1 MKHLLMLNVLP
12 RQHLQTVVAC
22 CAGTL
27 FGAGL
32 AFSGMID
39 PQRVR
44 GFLDLFGAWDP
55 TLAFVMGGAL
65 VPMAI
70 AWQLQRRMKQ
80 PLLSTNFALPT
91 RRDFDWQLMTG
102 AVLFGLG
109 WGITGLCPGPA
120 IAGIA
125 ISPLPASIFVLAML
139 SGMLLHRVIV
149 APKRI
154 SEATNAPPQTHGS
167 SS

>member
-1 MKHLLMLNVLP
+1 MKQLLM
-12 RQHLQTVVAC
+12 RQHLQTVVAL
-22 CAGTL
+22 CAGIL

-44 GFLDLFGAWDP
+44 GFLDLFGAWDA

-80 PLLSTNFALPT
+80 PILSANFALPT
-91 RRDFDWQLMTG
+91 RRDFDRPLVVG
-102 AVLFGLG
+102 AVLFGMG

-120 IAGIA
+120 IAGIV
-125 ISPLPASIFVLAML
+125 INPLPASIFVLAML
-139 SGMLLHRVIV
+139 TGMLLHRATG
-149 APKRI
+149 APKSI
-154 SEATNAPPQTHGS
+154 TGS

>member
-12 RQHLQTVVAC
+12 RQHLQTVVAL
-22 CAGTL
+22 CAGIL

-80 PLLSTNFALPT
+80 PLLSANFALPT
-91 RRDFDWQLMTG
+91 RSDFDCQLAVG

-149 APKRI
+149 APKSI
-154 SEATNAPPQTHGS
+154 SGS

>member
-1 MKHLLMLNVLP
+1 MKILP
-12 RQHLQTVVAC
+12 IAVTL

-32 AFSGMID
+32 ALSGMID

-44 GFLDLFGAWDP
+44 GFLDLFGVWDP

-70 AWQLQRRMKQ
+70 AWRLQRRMKQ
-80 PLLSTNFALPT
+80 PLLSTHFTLPT
-91 RRDFDWQLMTG
+91 RRDFDWQLITG

-109 WGITGLCPGPA
+109 WGMTGLCPGPA
-120 IAGIA
+120 IAGMV
-125 ISPLPASIFVLAML
+125 ISPLPAGIFVLAML
-139 SGMLLHRVIV
+139 AGILLHRVM
-149 APKRI
+149 ANRMSNSNSK
-154 SEATNAPPQTHGS
+154 SFG
-167 SS
+167 